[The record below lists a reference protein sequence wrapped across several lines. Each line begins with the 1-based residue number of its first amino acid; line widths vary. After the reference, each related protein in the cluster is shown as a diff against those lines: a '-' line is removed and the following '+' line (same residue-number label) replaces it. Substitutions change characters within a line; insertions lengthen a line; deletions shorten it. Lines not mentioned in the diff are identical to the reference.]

1 MTKASIDNDPQYLAR
16 TADRLRAMSAAQVAL
31 ADAEADEVRARL
43 EHMTYGANRQRDDQN
58 ASNRDQGTIHR
69 EDPVS

>member
-1 MTKASIDNDPQYLAR
+1 
-16 TADRLRAMSAAQVAL
+16 
-31 ADAEADEVRARL
+31 VRARL